1 MVNRSDRPAARR
13 QRWPRLI
20 GSVLILAVACGLGG
34 CGVVLLGGAAV
45 GASTLYDRR
54 PPQVVIDDQRIEL
67 AALQALKQDPELS
80 GQVRISA
87 TSYNLTV
94 LLTGQ
99 ADSADAA
106 RQASRLVSRLPRVQ
120 RVVDEVTVGP
130 RRDLARESQDV
141 YITSRAKLVLTQV
154 DLPGFDPTRVKVV
167 TDSGV
172 VYLMGLV
179 SEDEADA
186 SAEQIRYIPGVER
199 VVKLFEYRDQDG

>member
-1 MVNRSDRPAARR
+1 MDRPRGPSGYRR
-13 QRWPRLI
+13 WSRRI
-20 GSVLILAVACGLGG
+20 GVVLVLAMSCGLGG
-34 CGVVLLGGAAV
+34 CAAVLLGGAAV

-54 PPQVVIDDQRIEL
+54 PPQVVIDDERIEL
-67 AALQALKQDPELS
+67 AAVQALRQDPELS

-99 ADSADAA
+99 ADSEGAA
-106 RQASRLVSRLPRVQ
+106 RQATRLVSRLPRVQ

-141 YITSRAKLVLTQV
+141 YITSRAKLALTQV

-167 TDSGV
+167 TESGV

-179 SEDEADA
+179 SEDEANGA
-186 SAEQIRYIPGVER
+186 AEQIRYIPGVER
-199 VVKLFEYRDQDG
+199 VIKLFEYRDQDG